1 MGEKSTKKIQLTK
14 GEAGA
19 LRARQNIIG
28 ETAFRLEMLQNETS
42 IFLSALFKKYSIE
55 PGTGFDY
62 SLTENGMIEISEAEK
77 PAVDSKIIAPEEKKI
92 VTP

>member
-1 MGEKSTKKIQLTK
+1 MSAEGNKKIQLTK

-28 ETAFRLEMLQNETS
+28 ETAFRLEMFQNETS
-42 IFLSALFKKYSIE
+42 IFLSALFRKYSIT
-55 PGTGFDY
+55 PGKDFDY
-62 SLTENGMIEISEAEK
+62 SLTEDGMIEIVEKKAE
-77 PAVDSKIIAPEEKKI
+77 SKIVAPEEKKI